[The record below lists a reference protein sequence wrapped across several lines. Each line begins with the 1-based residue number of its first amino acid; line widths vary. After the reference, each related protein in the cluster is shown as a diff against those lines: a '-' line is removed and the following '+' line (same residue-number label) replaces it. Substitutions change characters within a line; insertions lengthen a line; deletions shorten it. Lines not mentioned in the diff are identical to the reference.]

1 MPLMRDKGSGVVREV
16 HPRYLARFP
25 DHYEPVEAAAEREVQ
40 VRIVAPGLDDYLR
53 AVSSAKKRPSKKSAA
68 TPTGVTDTREGEE

>member
-25 DHYEPVEAAAEREVQ
+25 GEYVEVTEPIEVPK
-40 VRIVAPGLDDYLR
+40 I
-53 AVSSAKKRPSKKSAA
+53 RPSKKSAA
-68 TPTGVTDTREGEE
+68 SPTGAIESREGEE